1 MTVDS
6 ISRPEF
12 HAIFDRVSKNIDL
25 KLCTTAQAIEEEL
38 KDARDRSKVKY
49 KTARASDYARTR
61 EKAVVFGRRA
71 EWLDTLIEHDFSGR
85 AIFEAHREPKGIVAL
100 TLIHGRQMARQ
111 RILAQKRA
119 ALRWVL
125 SQRAPGVPRFP
136 RRPEFRRIPTY
147 RRRRWFRG
155 EQS

>member
-1 MTVDS
+1 MDS

-12 HAIFDRVSKNIDL
+12 GYIFDRVSKNIDL
-25 KLCTTAQAIEEEL
+25 KLCLTAQVIEEEL
-38 KDARDRSKVKY
+38 KDARDRSRVKY

-61 EKAVVFGRRA
+61 EKAAEFGREA
-71 EWLDTLIEHDFSGR
+71 EWLDTLIEHDFAGR
-85 AIFEAHREPKGIVAL
+85 AVFEAHREPKGIIAL

-125 SQRAPGVPRFP
+125 SQRGPGALRFP
-136 RRPEFRRIPTY
+136 RRPEFRRIPTH
-147 RRRRWFRG
+147 RRPVYQR
-155 EQS
+155 

>member
-1 MTVDS
+1 MIVDS

-25 KLCTTAQAIEEEL
+25 KRCTTAQAIEEEL
-38 KDARDRSKVKY
+38 KDVRDKSKAKH
-49 KTARASDYARTR
+49 KIAKASEIARTR
-61 EKAVVFGRRA
+61 EKAVVFGKRA
-71 EWLDTLIEHDFSGR
+71 EWLDTLIEHDFAGR
-85 AIFEAHREPKGIVAL
+85 TIFEAYREPKGIIAL

-125 SQRAPGVPRFP
+125 AQRGPGVPGIP
-136 RRPEFRRIPTY
+136 RRPEFRRIPTH
-147 RRRRWFRG
+147 RR
-155 EQS
+155 